1 MSDALPGADPAQ
13 DRWTLSWK
21 EAAAAQETGWGSL
34 SESLEDVRAGLCRGK
49 GGSKESERC
58 VPRVRK
64 PARAGQV
71 INAQQKLCGRES
83 IYSCN
88 GLSLN
93 TAAAQRGADAL
104 GCARAWAPCSGG
116 PAGGSGTTPP
126 GQPQAAPSRGAC
138 CVGGSR
144 VHLCCPGQEPVAP
157 GRELVPLD
165 FTFYVIVNTFKFQ

>member
-116 PAGGSGTTPP
+116 PAGGSDTTPP
-126 GQPQAAPSRGAC
+126 RAASSSTFPWRVLCWWKSCTPVLPRPGA
-138 CVGGSR
+138 GGPWPR
-144 VHLCCPGQEPVAP
+144 ARAP
-157 GRELVPLD
+157 G
-165 FTFYVIVNTFKFQ
+165 FYILCNC